1 MPNCDAPL
9 IGPIAI
15 IDVSNM
21 TVTVSTSAIG
31 PDALSPS
38 GTLPPAPATPVIQ
51 INTNGGLKPEWIDP
65 EGLVRLAGQDG
76 WYTALI
82 DIGPDKQPLTDERG
96 KPQLSAITIDGALLC
111 LAIDRPLSIAAGQ
124 TIQVLVARFGF
135 DDGAPPAVEKIFTF
149 GGEPITII
157 PAAATRMLLF
167 LEMASSTF
175 WLVENAKGPSAG
187 PIVIAHLG
195 PEDHKNQG

>member
-65 EGLVRLAGQDG
+65 ERLVRLAGQDG

-111 LAIDRPLSIAAGQ
+111 LAIDSPLSIAAGQ
-124 TIQVLVARFGF
+124 TIQVLVGVLRLRRRRTTSSRK
-135 DDGAPPAVEKIFTF
+135 DLHLRRRTDYDYPCRRHPHVTVPRDGIFH
-149 GGEPITII
+149 
-157 PAAATRMLLF
+157 F
-167 LEMASSTF
+167 LAS
-175 WLVENAKGPSAG
+175 
-187 PIVIAHLG
+187 
-195 PEDHKNQG
+195 